1 MRAALIPALVL
12 AALTIAAPTAP
23 AAAQNAEAERGRSGL
38 PIPRFVTLG
47 AGEARMRAGPGRDF
61 PVDWLFVR
69 KTLPVEVID
78 EYGIYRKVRGPDGA
92 EGWMDKAL
100 LSGAR
105 YAMFVDKVTT
115 VRARP
120 EAAAPAVWRAEP
132 GVVARVK
139 LCADGWCRLDHD
151 GRAGYARALDL
162 WGVYPD
168 EVIE

>member
-1 MRAALIPALVL
+1 MRVLCLFLVL
-12 AALTIAAPTAP
+12 AIAG
-23 AAAQNAEAERGRSGL
+23 AAHLPPVRAQSAEAERGRSGL

-47 AGEARMRAGPGRDF
+47 AGEARMRAGPGRDY
-61 PVDWLFVR
+61 PVKWLFVR
-69 KTLPVEVID
+69 RTLPMEVID

-105 YAMFVDKVTT
+105 YALIVDKVAT

-120 EAAAPAVWRAEP
+120 EADAPPVWRAEP
-132 GVVARVK
+132 GVIARVQ
-139 LCADGWCRLDHD
+139 LCAEGWCRIEAE
-151 GRAGYARALDL
+151 GRSGYIRALDL

-168 EVIE
+168 EAID